1 MKMMTALV
9 DVALNVS
16 INRDNTQR
24 QYENERARSG
34 NNARR
39 SGAGNDRLDVLIQ
52 RRQELEE
59 NMKEVKDMLL
69 TLFKGVFIH
78 RYRDSQPE
86 IRAICIAEIGVW
98 MRRYP
103 AMFLDDSYLKYI
115 GWTLYDKVG
124 EVRLQCLRA
133 LQPLY
138 DDATFVTNLS
148 LFTSRF
154 KQRLVDMTLD
164 KELDVA
170 VQAVKVVSCILKY
183 VLYILDLSMKCSR
196 FKSYCELTILWL
208 PSHI

>member
-24 QYENERARSG
+24 QYESERSRSG
-34 NNARR
+34 NSATTSRR
-39 SGAGNDRLDVLIQ
+39 SGSAVSDRLEVLMT

-59 NMKEVKDMLL
+59 NMKEVKDMLVM
-69 TLFKGVFIH
+69 LFKGVFIH

-115 GWTLYDKVG
+115 GWTLYDRVG

-138 DDATFVTNLS
+138 DDPNYVSNLC

-170 VQAVKVVSCILKY
+170 VQAVKVVSCILK
-183 VLYILDLSMKCSR
+183 
-196 FKSYCELTILWL
+196 
-208 PSHI
+208 

>member
-1 MKMMTALV
+1 MTALV

-24 QYENERARSG
+24 QYETERSRSG
-34 NNARR
+34 SAATTSRR
-39 SGAGNDRLDVLIQ
+39 SGTVNDRLDVLMT

-59 NMKEVKDMLL
+59 NMKEVKEMLVM
-69 TLFKGVFIH
+69 LFKGVFIH

-98 MRRYP
+98 MRCYP
-103 AMFLDDSYLKYI
+103 AMFLDDGYLKYI
-115 GWTLYDKVG
+115 GWTLYDRVG

-138 DDATFVTNLS
+138 DDPNYVSNLC

-170 VQAVKVVSCILKY
+170 VQAVKVVSCILK
-183 VLYILDLSMKCSR
+183 
-196 FKSYCELTILWL
+196 
-208 PSHI
+208 